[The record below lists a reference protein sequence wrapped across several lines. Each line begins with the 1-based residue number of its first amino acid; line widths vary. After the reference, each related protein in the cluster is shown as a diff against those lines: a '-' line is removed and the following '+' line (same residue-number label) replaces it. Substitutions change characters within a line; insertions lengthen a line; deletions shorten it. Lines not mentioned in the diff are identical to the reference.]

1 MKLYGDLARW
11 WPLLSPPED
20 YAEEAEF
27 FLNLF
32 KQYSAHPPRTMLEL
46 GSGGGNTASH
56 LKNDID
62 LTLSDLS
69 PEMLEISR
77 KLNPECD
84 HVRGDMRTI
93 QLDRMFDGVFVHDAV
108 MYMTSLTDLSAVV
121 TTAFRH
127 CTPGG
132 VAVFSPDCTRES
144 FKTESGHG
152 GSDTSDRSLRY
163 LEWSWD
169 PDPTD
174 STFITDYTV
183 VMREGNGETRVS
195 QERHEMGLFSRAEW
209 SDVLERAGF
218 SVTVVLDKWHR
229 QNFIGCRPA

>member
-1 MKLYGDLARW
+1 MRLYGDLAKW

-32 KQYSAHPPRTMLEL
+32 RQYSTHPPRSLLEL

-56 LKNDID
+56 LKHDID

-77 KLNPECD
+77 KLNPECA
-84 HVRGDMRTI
+84 HVEGDMRAI
-93 QLDRMFDGVFVHDAV
+93 QLDRTFDGVFVHDAV
-108 MYMTSLTDLSAVV
+108 MYMTSLTDLTAVV
-121 TTAFRH
+121 TTAFFH
-127 CTPGG
+127 CAPGG
-132 VAVFSPDCTRES
+132 VAIFSPDCTRES
-144 FKTESGHG
+144 FKTESQHG
-152 GSDTSDRSLRY
+152 GSDNAERSLRY

-174 STFITDYTV
+174 CTFITDYTV
-183 VMREGNGETRVS
+183 VTREGHGETRVS
-195 QERHEMGLFSRAEW
+195 QERHEMGLFSRTEW
-209 SDVLERAGF
+209 TDVLTKAGF
-218 SVTVVLDKWHR
+218 RVTVVPDKWHR
-229 QNFIGCRPA
+229 LNFIGCRIA